1 MRKLKQI
8 LTKLNPG
15 KARKNNEKAIYVTV
29 NGYVHVAGV
38 DIEGGLITVRTP
50 APESLEPGK
59 FYDQTLLKRGALMPQ
74 SDKPKNFFD
83 AFDEFHEA
91 SEMQDRTPLG
101 GLDIDTILTAGAFI
115 SKDQNRPAMCGVYVG
130 ADIVGTDA
138 TKMYYAP
145 NPAVPERPYIIPGK
159 VIELLKL
166 YRRDKWVAYGAGSY
180 LVFECDALDMVITFD
195 FVTGERYPH
204 YNAVIPEPS
213 PNTIKI
219 DRAAVAQAVKHVLPY
234 AEQTN
239 NTIVFDFDAGTVSA
253 QDTDIGTSCVVD
265 LPKLHAYT
273 GDLIRIGFNGK
284 FLLDVIKHLPKGPT
298 LEIELTEPNRAA
310 VLNGCALLM
319 PVLIKE

>member
-29 NGYVHVAGV
+29 NGYVHVTGV
-38 DIEGGLITVRTP
+38 GIEGDLITVRTP

-59 FYDQTLLKRGALMPQ
+59 FYDQTLLKRGELMPQ
-74 SDKPKNFFD
+74 SLKPENFFD

-91 SEMQDRTPLG
+91 SEMQERTPLG
-101 GLDIDTILTAGAFI
+101 DLDIDTLLTAGAFI
-115 SKDQNRPAMCGVYVG
+115 SKDQLRPAMCGVYVG
-130 ADIVGTDA
+130 ADIVATDA
-138 TKMYYAP
+138 HKMYFAP
-145 NPAVPERPYIIPGK
+145 NPAAPERPYIIPGK
-159 VIELLKL
+159 VIEVLKL
-166 YRRDKWVAYGAGSY
+166 FRRETWTAFDAGRY
-180 LVFECDALDMVITFD
+180 MIFECDALDVAIAFD
-195 FVTGERYPH
+195 YMPGEQYPQ
-204 YNAVIPEPS
+204 YGAVIPESS

-219 DRAAVAQAVKHVLPY
+219 DRAAVVDAVKHVLPY
-234 AEQTN
+234 ANRTHNQ
-239 NTIVFDFDAGTVSA
+239 IIFDFSAGTVTA

-265 LPKLHAYT
+265 LPNLHAYT

-310 VLNGCALLM
+310 VLNRCALLM
-319 PVLIKE
+319 PVMIKE